1 MSDSPQT
8 QKASAKPKGLGRGLG
23 SLLGQSNEGSFAK
36 SLPEPSEAQAA
47 AQLKAPVAE
56 AAKAPVVPDHLRIWQ
71 VPIEKITPNPNQPRQ
86 HFEKEPLRD
95 LSDSIREK
103 GVIQPILLRK
113 TEAGEYEIIAG
124 ERRWRAAQQAGL
136 KEIPALVR
144 VSDDRDM
151 HELALIE
158 NIQRENL
165 NAVEEAEAYEF
176 LIKKFNLTQQDLA
189 QKMGKDRATIA
200 NLLRILQ
207 LQPSVRQMV
216 SRGEL
221 SLGQAKVLLS
231 IADPRRQGELAL
243 KTYKE
248 ALSVR
253 ALEKLAARVKGS
265 DEGTAKVDARTQAAQ
280 ALGEELQKLIGSK
293 VALEYT
299 RGKGR
304 IVINF
309 YSDAELNQ
317 IADTLRDSWRS

>member
-1 MSDSPQT
+1 MSDATPV
-8 QKASAKPKGLGRGLG
+8 QKSAAKPKGLGRGLG
-23 SLLGQSNEGSFAK
+23 SLLGGGDEGSFAK
-36 SLPEPSEAQAA
+36 APGEHVSRPATPPAAVAAPAVVAPS
-47 AQLKAPVAE
+47 
-56 AAKAPVVPDHLRIWQ
+56 VPDHLRVWQ

-95 LSDSIREK
+95 LADSIREK

-113 TEAGEYEIIAG
+113 TDGGEFEIIAG

-136 KEIPALVR
+136 KEIPALVKT
-144 VSDDRDM
+144 SDDREM

-165 NAVEEAEAYEF
+165 NAVEEAEAYDF

-189 QKMGKDRATIA
+189 AKMGKDRATIA

-207 LQPSVRQMV
+207 LQPAVRQMV

-221 SLGQAKVLLS
+221 SLGQAKVLLMVS
-231 IADPRRQGELAL
+231 DPRRQNELAL
-243 KTYKE
+243 KTHRD

-253 ALEKLAARVKGS
+253 ALEKLAAR
-265 DEGTAKVDARTQAAQ
+265 AKDGAAVEAKEDARAQAAR
-280 ALGEELQKLIGSK
+280 ALGDELQRLLGSK
-293 VALEYT
+293 VALDYA

-309 YSDAELNQ
+309 YSDSELNQ
-317 IADTLRDSWRS
+317 IVETLRDSWRS